1 VYNLNSISIV
11 HYPSRTSQ
19 KIADYALSQFSALFP
34 RVSKTCMATPDR
46 KPHTNLDHVVV
57 IFPILGDDRI
67 PELAEDWLITRA
79 ASITS
84 HSVCITGDFRGDE
97 LEDNPVAIEAERLL
111 QTRGSHLRSPSLLM
125 DTPVDDNDLEAF
137 IRPWLSRQ
145 LGRPEHA
152 SGAPGAERPTLLERS
167 EPGPSQQIT
176 DEPLK
181 AILSILPIRP
191 HFSLDS
197 EGRCTSLSFIDSAP
211 YTRSLLRNL
220 TEKQLGRIHGL
231 VGEMTH
237 LESLSLPFAGL
248 RHLDLCIPESVEKL
262 DLRGNYLDN
271 YEFATG
277 HHNMALV
284 NLAACDLEAPP
295 EFLRTLPNLHTL
307 ILAKNRIDSIPGW
320 FSSLEALERLTLYR
334 NLLSSLG
341 TGMHGL
347 ASLRVLNLG
356 ANPPLEDF
364 EGDLSNLRSLEVL
377 GLRLLD
383 LQEVPQVLYEL
394 PRLQWVDMSKNP
406 VFYQSD
412 LSHPTITFADRMP
425 RWDWSQKSNNQSTSL
440 SGVKANRLTT
450 RSSVS
455 GR

>member
-1 VYNLNSISIV
+1 MKKDDHMYNLNSISIV
-11 HYPSRTSQ
+11 HFPSRTSQ

-46 KPHTNLDHVVV
+46 EPHTNLDHVVV

-67 PELAEDWLITRA
+67 PELAEDWLITKS
-79 ASITS
+79 ASIAS

-111 QTRGSHLRSPSLLM
+111 QTRGSHLRSPSLLV
-125 DTPVDDNDLEAF
+125 DTPVDDNDLEGL
-137 IRPWLSRQ
+137 IRPWLIGQ
-145 LGRPEHA
+145 LGQPENTSAA
-152 SGAPGAERPTLLERS
+152 SDTDRQTLPERLKPR
-167 EPGPSQQIT
+167 PSQQIT
-176 DEPLK
+176 DQPLK
-181 AILSILPIRP
+181 EILSVLPIRP

-197 EGRCTSLSFIDSAP
+197 EGQCTSLSFIDSAP
-211 YTRSLLRNL
+211 YSRSLLRNL
-220 TEKQLGRIHGL
+220 TRKQLGRIVGL

-237 LESLSLPFAGL
+237 LENLGLPFAGL
-248 RHLDLCIPESVEKL
+248 RGLDLSLPESLEKL

-271 YEFATG
+271 YEFAMG
-277 HHNMALV
+277 HHNVALV
-284 NLAACDLEAPP
+284 NLAACDLVEPP
-295 EFLRTLPNLHTL
+295 KFLRTLPNLHTL
-307 ILAKNRIDSIPGW
+307 ILAKNRIDTIPRW

-334 NLLSSLG
+334 NLLSGLG
-341 TGMHGL
+341 IGMHGL

-383 LQEVPQVLYEL
+383 LHEVPQVLYEL

-412 LSHPTITFADRMP
+412 LSHPSITFADRMP
-425 RWDWSQKSNNQSTSL
+425 RWDWSQKSDHQSTSL
-440 SGVKANRLTT
+440 SGVKAN
-450 RSSVS
+450 
-455 GR
+455 

>member
-1 VYNLNSISIV
+1 
-11 HYPSRTSQ
+11 
-19 KIADYALSQFSALFP
+19 
-34 RVSKTCMATPDR
+34 
-46 KPHTNLDHVVV
+46 
-57 IFPILGDDRI
+57 
-67 PELAEDWLITRA
+67 
-79 ASITS
+79 
-84 HSVCITGDFRGDE
+84 
-97 LEDNPVAIEAERLL
+97 
-111 QTRGSHLRSPSLLM
+111 
-125 DTPVDDNDLEAF
+125 
-137 IRPWLSRQ
+137 
-145 LGRPEHA
+145 
-152 SGAPGAERPTLLERS
+152 
-167 EPGPSQQIT
+167 
-176 DEPLK
+176 
-181 AILSILPIRP
+181 
-191 HFSLDS
+191 
-197 EGRCTSLSFIDSAP
+197 
-211 YTRSLLRNL
+211 
-220 TEKQLGRIHGL
+220 
-231 VGEMTH
+231 MTH

-248 RHLDLCIPESVEKL
+248 RDLDLCIPESVEKL

-295 EFLRTLPNLHTL
+295 DFLRTLPNLHTL

-364 EGDLSNLRSLEVL
+364 EGDLSNLRSLKVL

-425 RWDWSQKSNNQSTSL
+425 RWDWSQKSNNQSPSL
-440 SGVKANRLTT
+440 SGVKANGLTT